1 MRFVIATIKSWNIK
15 KAEEMIKKNKHQI
28 KLITEKE
35 ELSYGNLNSFNPE
48 YIFFPH
54 WSWII
59 PDNIYNNFNCVV
71 FHMTD
76 LPYGRGGSPLQNLIV
91 RGIEN
96 TKISALK
103 VDGGLDT
110 GPIYLK
116 KDLNLYGS
124 AEEIFLRASNLIFDE
139 MIPEIINN
147 EILSKEQ
154 KGEVVEFKRRK
165 SYQSEIKKD
174 FSLSKIYDYIR
185 MLDAEG
191 YPDAFI
197 KYGDL
202 KLEFSRAKL
211 TDDGIVADV
220 KIKRLN
226 EDDLDG

>member
-1 MRFVIATIKSWNIK
+1 MKFVIATIKSWNIK
-15 KAEEMIKKNKHQI
+15 KAEEMIKESKHQI
-28 KLITEKE
+28 KLITGKN
-35 ELSYGNLNSFNPE
+35 ELKYENLNSFDPE

-116 KDLNLYGS
+116 NDLNLYGS
-124 AEEIFLRASNLIFDE
+124 AEEIFIRAANMIFDE

-147 EILSKEQ
+147 EISPKEQ

-165 SYQSEIKKD
+165 PYQSEIKKD
-174 FSLSKIYDYIR
+174 FSISKVYDYIR

-191 YPDAFI
+191 YPEAFI
-197 KYGDL
+197 EYGDL

-211 TDDGIVADV
+211 TADGIVADV

>member
-1 MRFVIATIKSWNIK
+1 MRFVIVTIKSWNIK
-15 KAEEMIKKNKHQI
+15 KAEEMIKESKHQI

-35 ELSYGNLNSFNPE
+35 ELRYENLNSYNPE

-124 AEEIFLRASNLIFDE
+124 AEEIYLRASNLIFDE

-147 EILSKEQ
+147 EILPKEQ

-165 SYQSEIKKD
+165 PYQSEIKKD

-185 MLDAEG
+185 MLDVEG

-197 KYGDL
+197 EYGDL

-211 TDDGIVADV
+211 TADGIVADV

>member
-15 KAEEMIKKNKHQI
+15 RAEEMIKESNHQI

-35 ELSYGNLNSFNPE
+35 ELSYENLNSFKPE

-116 KDLNLYGS
+116 KDLNLYGT
-124 AEEIFLRASNLIFDE
+124 AEEVFLRASSLIFDE

-147 EILSKEQ
+147 EILPKEQ

-165 SYQSEIKKD
+165 PYQSEIKKE

-197 KYGDL
+197 EYGDL

-211 TDDGIVADV
+211 TADGIVADV

>member
-1 MRFVIATIKSWNIK
+1 MKFVIATIKSWNIK
-15 KAEEMIKKNKHQI
+15 KAEEMIKESKHQI
-28 KLITEKE
+28 KLITDKNELNYEK
-35 ELSYGNLNSFNPE
+35 LNSFNPE

-116 KDLNLYGS
+116 KDLNLNGT
-124 AEEIFLRASNLIFDE
+124 AEEIFLRSSSLIFNE

-147 EILSKEQ
+147 EIIPKEQ

-165 SYQSEIKKD
+165 PYQSEIKND
-174 FSLSKIYDYIR
+174 FSLSKVYDHIR

-197 KYGDL
+197 EYGDI

-211 TDDGIVADV
+211 TADGIVADV

>member
-116 KDLNLYGS
+116 KDLNLNGT
-124 AEEIFLRASNLIFDE
+124 AEEIFLRSSSLIFNE

-147 EILSKEQ
+147 EIIPKEQ

-165 SYQSEIKKD
+165 PYQSEIKKE

-197 KYGDL
+197 EYGDL

-211 TDDGIVADV
+211 TADGIVADV